1 MNRLYTFALIGGLTA
16 TAAFTAGAS
25 GPQRAPGLERRAVM
39 QKIDKLGDSK
49 FDNTD
54 GHDLREV
61 RTEGELRVLVILV
74 NFADQKFTISDDPR
88 LTVDNMLNLPGFS
101 ESGATGSAF
110 DFYHTTSFGQF
121 SPRFEVYGPVQLD
134 RNEVDYVKS
143 DETYIGEDGKEKAI
157 YPAGRMVE
165 EAVRKLDDTVNFA
178 DYDTNADGMVDFVYI
193 FFPGKG
199 ATTGGDVNSTIW
211 PHAYTLTSA
220 LGAPVELD
228 GVRIDRYATSGERG
242 SNNRLSGIGTFCH
255 EFGHVLGLPDLYDTA
270 NNGTLSKCFTPGPFS
285 CMDAGNY
292 NNSEHTPPLF
302 SAYERY
308 ALEWLLPVTI
318 TGGGEFTLLPSEAR
332 NFAYKV
338 PTRTRPKEYF
348 LFESRGAGYYD
359 GYLPVSGMAVWH
371 IDFDETVWS
380 DNRPNNDASHQRI
393 DLVEADD
400 EQSTSTRTGDLFPG
414 SQTVCEYQSN
424 ISPAFLGW
432 DNRTTGY
439 EISGIRRHPDG
450 CISFRVTSD
459 TGSDMEG
466 ASIASPEVSVKS
478 VSRDRVTLQWPAV
491 AGAMRYR
498 VSVYEGDA
506 FDGDRITRYAAGLWF
521 ADITDSVVE
530 TDGVCTLDL
539 EGLNSATSYAAVVY
553 AENDVNAS
561 RSESTPLFHTHGA
574 GVTDTWVSM
583 HASRSDNE
591 RILLSWDALE
601 GENIYYE
608 AQLAK
613 GAPIR
618 VVGTET
624 ADFDG
629 SRLPEGWSGT
639 GKYDNRANYSGV
651 AAPSYS
657 LTGAGCWLQTAR
669 YAGSIAS
676 ISFWSRQRFSGAT
689 AILDIYEVLADGTLR
704 HLERVTDFNTK
715 GERHTINLPEYVS
728 QLKMVLTPLATSLDI
743 YIDDIELTLASD
755 PEMGE
760 IARLY
765 GAYTDWTVDLSQH
778 ELDATQRLYARVR
791 PIGAG
796 DEKGLWSETLS
807 FIPSELP
814 YVSGVE
820 SVGADTVLPEVRIEN
835 GTLLP
840 ADPEMV
846 YDLYTA
852 DGRAVALR
860 ARGAMPL
867 PAKGLYLVRTS
878 AGSLKLIW

>member
-16 TAAFTAGAS
+16 AAALTADAS

-74 NFADQKFTISDDPR
+74 DFADQKFTISDDPR

-121 SPRFEVYGPVQLD
+121 SPKFEVYGPVQLD

-165 EAVRKLDDTVNFA
+165 EAVRKLDDSVNFA

-199 ATTGGDVNSTIW
+199 ATTGGDINSTIW

-318 TGGGEFTLLPSEAR
+318 TGGGEFTLLPAEAR

-338 PTRTRPKEYF
+338 PTRNNPKEYF
-348 LFESRGAGYYD
+348 LFESRGAGCYD
-359 GYLPVSGMAVWH
+359 SYLPVSGMAVWH

-393 DLVEADD
+393 DLVEADN
-400 EQSTSTRTGDLFPG
+400 EQSTSTRAGDLFPG

-432 DNRTTGY
+432 DNRSTGY
-439 EISGIRRHPDG
+439 EISEIHRHPDG
-450 CISFRVTSD
+450 CVSFRVTSD
-459 TGSDMEG
+459 NGSEMAG
-466 ASIASPEVSVKS
+466 ASLASPEVSVKS
-478 VSRDRVTLQWPAV
+478 VGRGCVTLEWPAV
-491 AGAMRYR
+491 PGAVRYR
-498 VSVYEGDA
+498 VSVYEGDS
-506 FDGDRITRYAAGLWF
+506 FDGDNITGYADGLWF
-521 ADITDSVVE
+521 ADITGSMTE
-530 TDGVCTLDL
+530 TDGVCALEI
-539 EGLNSATSYAAVVY
+539 EGLRDATSYSAVIY

-574 GVTDTWVSM
+574 NVADTWVSM
-583 HASRSDNE
+583 HASRSDNAE
-591 RILLSWDALE
+591 ILLSWDSLE

-624 ADFDG
+624 VDFDG
-629 SRLPEGWSGT
+629 SRLPEGWSGV

-657 LTGAGCWLQTAR
+657 LAGAGSWLQTAR
-669 YAGSIAS
+669 YEESISS

-689 AILDIYEVLADGTLR
+689 AMLDIYEVLYDGTLR
-704 HLERVTDFNTK
+704 HLERVADFNTK
-715 GERHTINLPEYVS
+715 GERHTVDLPEYVS
-728 QLKMVLTPLATSLDI
+728 QIKMVLTPLATSLDI

-760 IARLY
+760 IARMY
-765 GAYTDWTVDLSQH
+765 GADTCWTVDLSEH
-778 ELDATQRLYARVR
+778 GVDATQRLYARVR
-791 PIGAG
+791 PVGSG

-820 SVGADTVLPEVRIEN
+820 SVGADSVLPEARIEN